1 MDPGSQS
8 GLSATPAPVTAPALL
23 LLAAMAATTRT
34 DDGLQPGAAADGLSD
49 FQARPCAN
57 PRQEVLV
64 VRQGRMESAEDLRR
78 VEESAIVRNLHSLRV
93 CTVSLVLFPPSS
105 NLIQMGFAMCIHTC
119 LVYL

>member
-8 GLSATPAPVTAPALL
+8 GLSATPGLVTAPTLL
-23 LLAAMAATTRT
+23 LLSAVAATTRT

-57 PRQEVLV
+57 PRQELLG

-78 VEESAIVRNLHSLRV
+78 VEESAIERNLTLSACACAPSL
-93 CTVSLVLFPPSS
+93 LLFR
-105 NLIQMGFAMCIHTC
+105 FC
-119 LVYL
+119 